1 MTRAYMLMA
10 DAQAM
15 KEYAEFLLRKTETA
29 PTLEVQRR
37 KEFIMDMITE
47 TELILS
53 QVKEKLV
60 VPYP

>member
-15 KEYAEFLLRKTETA
+15 KEYAEFLLRKTEIA
-29 PTLEVQRR
+29 PVLEVQRR

-53 QVKEKLV
+53 QVKEKLNG
-60 VPYP
+60 

>member
-29 PTLEVQRR
+29 PTLEVRRR
-37 KEFIMDMITE
+37 KDFILEMVTE
-47 TELILS
+47 TESLLA
-53 QVKEKLV
+53 QVKEKLNG
-60 VPYP
+60 

>member
-37 KEFIMDMITE
+37 KEFILKMVSE
-47 TELILS
+47 TEETLIK
-53 QVKEKLV
+53 VREKLNG
-60 VPYP
+60 

>member
-37 KEFIMDMITE
+37 KEFILKMVSE
-47 TELILS
+47 TEETFIK
-53 QVKEKLV
+53 VREKLNG
-60 VPYP
+60 

>member
-15 KEYAEFLLRKTETA
+15 KEYAEFLLRKTKTA

-37 KEFIMDMITE
+37 KEFILKMVSE
-47 TELILS
+47 TEETLIK
-53 QVKEKLV
+53 VREKLNG
-60 VPYP
+60 

>member
-15 KEYAEFLLRKTETA
+15 KEYAEFLLRKTKTA

-37 KEFIMDMITE
+37 KEFILEMVTE
-47 TELILS
+47 TESLLA
-53 QVKEKLV
+53 QVKEKLNG
-60 VPYP
+60 